1 MINRQGNLDNFQ
13 PQSRI
18 LMNIS
23 CLPILGLL
31 WVLALGISACTPAK
45 PVAEADYSAKIVGSW
60 LGTVGDMK
68 ESVSFRA
75 DGGFIAQLR
84 PMGFISNTLNQGVS
98 GTIRGTWAIN
108 GKNITLKITGA
119 EDENVMNRV
128 TSSTIMAF
136 SQDEISLKSDRGE
149 ISAFQR
155 ETSL

>member
-13 PQSRI
+13 PWLRVP
-18 LMNIS
+18 MNIS

-31 WVLALGISACTPAK
+31 LALAFGILACTPAK

-68 ESVSFRA
+68 ESISFSA

-84 PMGFISNTLNQGVS
+84 PLGFISNTLYQGVT
-98 GTIRGTWAIN
+98 GTVRGTWAIN

-136 SQDEISLKSDRGE
+136 SQDEITMKSDRGE
-149 ISAFQR
+149 TSAFQR
-155 ETSL
+155 EISL